1 MTILRS
7 ALLGA
12 LFLSPAGAFAQG
24 LVELVPE
31 GQQPTVVVEEPAVV
45 IEEPAV
51 VEEPVV
57 VQEPVVVREPR
68 VVRQRPRVVQQ
79 AVVVQEPVVEETIV
93 IQDDGEIYEEDAR
106 AIAMMNGMVDIEEV
120 NTTWRGHFEV
130 EGEDASGDN
139 LEITIDAETGAV
151 LDIDD

>member
-1 MTILRS
+1 MTTLRS

-12 LFLSPAGAFAQG
+12 LILSPAGALAQG

-31 GQQPTVVVEEPAVV
+31 GQQSTVV

-51 VEEPVV
+51 VVEEPVVIEEPVV
-57 VQEPVVVREPR
+57 VQEPRVVRE
-68 VVRQRPRVVQQ
+68 RPRVIQQ
-79 AVVVQEPVVEETIV
+79 AVVVQEPVVQETVV

-106 AIAMMNGMVDIEEV
+106 AIAMMNGMVDIDEV
-120 NTTWRGHFEV
+120 NTTWRGNFEV
-130 EGEDASGDN
+130 EGTDASGDN
-139 LEITIDAETGAV
+139 IEVTIDAETGAV